1 MNTNNLYE
9 SLITNISVSIKN
21 ALNEMVSEDDAG
33 GQEVRDFLQAHPEID
48 TPMKLKN
55 ASSRLYF
62 KAYDR
67 KMLYLLPNRRK
78 MKTTYIRKGSLKDA
92 KQMALKDINTASLET
107 INKNRQIKKNNIS
120 YQQETDKD
128 INTLWFPEADNE
140 LKDFFIDYYDFS
152 TKRWDIALTEW
163 DWIHSRELSN
173 LLYNIMKDKEQ
184 EDELYDL
191 LISEEFIQKL
201 YRKFLVFNKPIN
213 KDVWNIYKFLKIWL
227 MKIAKIN
234 MEN

>member
-9 SLITNISVSIKN
+9 SLITNISISIKN

-55 ASSRLYF
+55 ASTRLYF

-92 KQMALKDINTASLET
+92 KRLALKDINADSNS
-107 INKNRQIKKNNIS
+107 INRKPMVNNSI
-120 YQQETDKD
+120 DKD
-128 INTLWFPEADNE
+128 INKLWFPEADND
-140 LKDFFIDYYDFS
+140 LKNFFIDYYDFS
-152 TKRWDIALTEW
+152 TKRWGIALTEW
-163 DWIHSRELSN
+163 DQIHSRELSN

>member
-1 MNTNNLYE
+1 MNSKKLYE
-9 SLITNISVSIKN
+9 SLITNISISIKN
-21 ALNEMVSEDDAG
+21 TLNEMVSEDDAG
-33 GQEVRDFLQAHPEID
+33 GQEVRDFLKEHPEID

-55 ASSRLYF
+55 ASTRLYF

-92 KQMALKDINTASLET
+92 KRLALKDINADSNS
-107 INKNRQIKKNNIS
+107 INRKPMVNNSI
-120 YQQETDKD
+120 DKD
-128 INTLWFPEADNE
+128 INKLWFPEADND
-140 LKDFFIDYYDFS
+140 LKNFFIDYYDFS

-173 LLYNIMKDKEQ
+173 LLYNIMNDKEQ

>member
-9 SLITNISVSIKN
+9 SLITNISISIKN

-33 GQEVRDFLQAHPEID
+33 GQEVRDFLKEHPEID

-92 KQMALKDINTASLET
+92 KRLALKDINADSNSINRKPMVNNSIDKN
-107 INKNRQIKKNNIS
+107 INK
-120 YQQETDKD
+120 
-128 INTLWFPEADNE
+128 LWFPEADND
-140 LKDFFIDYYDFS
+140 LKNFFIDYYDFS

>member
-1 MNTNNLYE
+1 MYICIIMNTNNLYE
-9 SLITNISVSIKN
+9 KLISNISISIKN
-21 ALNEMVSEDDAG
+21 TLNEMVSEDDAG
-33 GQEVRDFLQAHPEID
+33 GQEVRDFLKEHPEID

-92 KQMALKDINTASLET
+92 KQMALKDINADSNS
-107 INKNRQIKKNNIS
+107 INRKLMVNDSI
-120 YQQETDKD
+120 DKD
-128 INTLWFPEADNE
+128 INKLWFPEADNN
-140 LKDFFIDYYDFS
+140 LKNFFIDYYDFS

-173 LLYNIMKDKEQ
+173 LLYNIMKDKEE

>member
-1 MNTNNLYE
+1 MNNNNLYE
-9 SLITNISVSIKN
+9 KLISNISISIKN
-21 ALNEMVSEDDAG
+21 TLNEMVSEDDAG
-33 GQEVRDFLQAHPEID
+33 GQEVRDFLKEHPEID

-92 KQMALKDINTASLET
+92 KQMALKDINADSNS
-107 INKNRQIKKNNIS
+107 INRKPMVNDSI
-120 YQQETDKD
+120 DKD
-128 INTLWFPEADNE
+128 INKLWFPEADNN
-140 LKDFFIDYYDFS
+140 LKNFFIDYYDFS

-173 LLYNIMKDKEQ
+173 LLYNIMKDKEE

>member
-1 MNTNNLYE
+1 MYICIIMNTNNLYE
-9 SLITNISVSIKN
+9 KLISNISISIKN
-21 ALNEMVSEDDAG
+21 TLNEMVSEDDAG
-33 GQEVRDFLQAHPEID
+33 GQEVRDFLKEHPEID

-92 KQMALKDINTASLET
+92 KQMALKDINADSNS
-107 INKNRQIKKNNIS
+107 INRKPMVNDSI
-120 YQQETDKD
+120 DKD
-128 INTLWFPEADNE
+128 INKLWFPEADNN
-140 LKDFFIDYYDFS
+140 LKNFFIDYYDFS

-173 LLYNIMKDKEQ
+173 LLYNIMKDKEE